1 MAKEFDE
8 YFADKPELN
17 LVSQEEVAL
26 LKIKLGK
33 SHRKEADWDVI
44 KEIFWKRNVLTYTP
58 TKRTRKV
65 TNIEKYFVRMVSLF
79 FSNIDDCTR
88 HIREMQHRGI
98 LDRYVQIG
106 TISFVDVLEIADQHK
121 RVVLIDVNEERNSK
135 CFMYTHKGKE
145 LKAVILE
152 QPLQEKEVVCIV

>member
-8 YFADKPELN
+8 YIADKPELN

-33 SHRKEADWDVI
+33 SHRKESDWDVI
-44 KEIFWKRNVLTYTP
+44 KETFWKRNVLTFTP
-58 TKRTRKV
+58 TKRARKV
-65 TNIEKYFVRMVSLF
+65 TNIEKILCEDGFLVV

-88 HIREMQHRGI
+88 HIREMQRRGI
-98 LDRYVQIG
+98 LERYVQIG
-106 TISFVDVLEIADQHK
+106 TIPFLDVLEIADRHNK
-121 RVVLIDVNEERNSK
+121 DVLIDVDEERNSK
-135 CFMYTHKGKE
+135 CFMYAHKSKE

-152 QPLQEKEVVCIV
+152 QP

>member
-8 YFADKPELN
+8 YIADKPELN

-33 SHRKEADWDVI
+33 SHRKESDWDVI
-44 KEIFWKRNVLTYTP
+44 KEIFWKRNVLTFTP
-58 TKRTRKV
+58 TKRAREV
-65 TNIEKYFVRMVSLF
+65 TNIEKILCEDGFLVV

-98 LDRYVQIG
+98 LERYVQIG

-121 RVVLIDVNEERNSK
+121 KDVLIDVNEERNSK
-135 CFMYTHKGKE
+135 CFMYTHKDKE

-152 QPLQEKEVVCIV
+152 QP

>member
-8 YFADKPELN
+8 YIADKPELN
-17 LVSQEEVAL
+17 LVSKEEVAL

-33 SHRKEADWDVI
+33 SHRKESDWDVI
-44 KEIFWKRNVLTYTP
+44 KEIFWKRNVLTFTP
-58 TKRTRKV
+58 TKRAREV
-65 TNIEKYFVRMVSLF
+65 TNIEKILCEDGFLVV

-98 LDRYVQIG
+98 LERYVQIG
-106 TISFVDVLEIADQHK
+106 TIPFVDVLEIADQHNK
-121 RVVLIDVNEERNSK
+121 DVLIDVDEERNSM
-135 CFMYTHKGKE
+135 CFMYAHKSKE

-152 QPLQEKEVVCIV
+152 QP

>member
-8 YFADKPELN
+8 YIADKPELN
-17 LVSQEEVAL
+17 LVSKEEVAL

-33 SHRKEADWDVI
+33 SHRKESDWDVI
-44 KEIFWKRNVLTYTP
+44 KEIFWKRNVLTFTP
-58 TKRTRKV
+58 TKRVREV
-65 TNIEKYFVRMVSLF
+65 TNIEKILCEHGFLVV

-98 LDRYVQIG
+98 LERYVQIG
-106 TISFVDVLEIADQHK
+106 TIPFVDVLEIADQHK
-121 RVVLIDVNEERNSK
+121 KDVLIDVNEERSSK
-135 CFMYTHKGKE
+135 CFLYVHKSKE

-152 QPLQEKEVVCIV
+152 QP

>member
-8 YFADKPELN
+8 YIADKPELN
-17 LVSQEEVAL
+17 LVSKEEVAL

-33 SHRKEADWDVI
+33 SHRKESDWDII
-44 KEIFWKRNVLTYTP
+44 KEIFWKRNVLTFTP
-58 TKRTRKV
+58 TKRARKV
-65 TNIEKYFVRMVSLF
+65 TNIEKILCEDGFLVV

-98 LDRYVQIG
+98 LERYVQIG
-106 TISFVDVLEIADQHK
+106 TIPFVDVLEIADQHK
-121 RVVLIDVNEERNSK
+121 KDVLIDVNEERSSK
-135 CFMYTHKGKE
+135 CFLYVHKSKE

-152 QPLQEKEVVCIV
+152 QL